1 MPKFIEKKVI
11 KVKSVQEYLAK
22 VKEYGDIDKNLN
34 VEEQNYLKW
43 QKEHNIIDTKSYN
56 RFMENLLLERGVPED
71 VDLDDVYNRQE
82 ELEVNYNNDVIDE
95 EEYEEKNNELEE
107 LIDLINEVLSDT
119 RSLVT
124 HKLYST
130 DAIKNH
136 FKHRRLRVKQNKQV
150 FYRGHANYEWELLP
164 SLYREEHMK
173 YEHEI
178 YERAFRERPQDF
190 NSESILENLVLMQ
203 HHGMPTRL
211 LDITSNPLVAL
222 YFACAREGELKDKN
236 GKVFLFIE
244 TDPYNLQNAQL
255 FSKFVK
261 LKPQNE
267 LFDDTNM
274 VKLLELDENEP
285 IPNVLLQDK
294 ILYKPYKSNQR
305 IIAQS
310 GEFYIYGHP
319 YQKENNFFDNP
330 KKYSVQGSRDKIE
343 IGVFTKNIKIT
354 SKEPVSILI
363 EAHYKDIILGE
374 LDTLNINQ
382 SSLFP
387 DLDNY
392 CEYIKSKYQ

>member
-1 MPKFIEKKVI
+1 M
-11 KVKSVQEYLAK
+11 A
-22 VKEYGDIDKNLN
+22 
-34 VEEQNYLKW
+34 
-43 QKEHNIIDTKSYN
+43 KEHNIIDRESCN
-56 RFMENLLLERGVPED
+56 RVMKNILLEYGMPEGM
-71 VDLDDVYNRQE
+71 DLEDLYNRQE
-82 ELEVNYNNDVIDE
+82 ELKEKYNNKVISKEEYDE
-95 EEYEEKNNELEE
+95 ESYELED
-107 LIDLINEVLSDT
+107 LIDPINEVLSDI
-119 RSLVT
+119 RLLVT
-124 HKLYST
+124 HELYSA
-130 DAIKNH
+130 DAIKNY
-136 FKHRRLRVKQNKQV
+136 FKHERLRVKQNKQV
-150 FYRGHANYEWELLP
+150 FYRGHANHEWKLRP
-164 SLYREEHMK
+164 SLYREKHIK

-244 TDPYNLQNAQL
+244 TDTYNLQNAQL

-330 KKYSVQGSRDKIE
+330 KKYSVQGSRDEIE

-354 SKEPVSILI
+354 SKEPVSIVI
-363 EAHYKDIILGE
+363 DAHYKDTILSE